1 MKPMNYRARKQFSR
15 RAVLTF
21 VAIFVLLYL
30 SSSSSSPK
38 VGNHVADKD
47 AVDDPFRMHY
57 EFGLYP
63 ASTFSPFSYINT
75 RITKLKEE
83 KDDPKKAGK
92 KTRTESEEDKILL
105 NWNKGSR
112 FDQCRLLV
120 KGFYTDEKWNNM
132 NLVYAWSSKDYME
145 KTAQFA
151 GECMR
156 IYNYCFFEGDVNPRE
171 LFKKLD
177 LQATDAYDFQK
188 RMFFF
193 LKNVTQEDSDYLYPT
208 IKNVRT
214 GEVVSKPKTKQ
225 SPQEFNSNFFANWR
239 KIASGRGIVL
249 SAKPDDIDM
258 LRQQL
263 SVWKEL
269 GNKYP
274 IQVVHKGGELTRDN
288 EISLKQFAEETDQN
302 IYIVD
307 AGPVLDKNFADEHIT
322 KFHNKWVGVLFNTF
336 EEYIMVDA
344 DTVPFISAE
353 DFFES
358 ENFKKSGMRMWRDRT
373 LTNRHIREHCPDLAL
388 KLEPS
393 LEEHRIL
400 GTTLRFKLLDP
411 DLKQEK
417 TSEERAFNQMR
428 TNLAL
433 HHVDSGLV
441 VINKK
446 EKLHSLLL
454 SEFFQNHALF
464 RRCSYGDKELFWYAA
479 FSANTDYVIEPEDA
493 ATIGKLEYSE
503 KDRRYS
509 ICAIQMA
516 HTDSN
521 DQLLWTNTGL
531 RNCKIPEVA
540 KKDFDENPK
549 MMTEKYGSLE
559 VMKIS
564 YHAPLQIDG
573 YLIPDPE
580 EHEWQQTH
588 VCADYTYC
596 GFVDELNIGYSKAK
610 VHEFSD
616 EEKKRL
622 NKISKIW
629 NNADVNKERNR
640 IGV

>member
-1 MKPMNYRARKQFSR
+1 MKPMNYRARKQFGR
-15 RAVLTF
+15 RAVLT
-21 VAIFVLLYL
+21 VMVIFVLLYL

-38 VGNHVADKD
+38 AGNHVSDKD

-75 RITKLKEE
+75 RIMKLKEE

-479 FSANTDYVIEPEDA
+479 FSANTDYVIEPEE
-493 ATIGKLEYSE
+493 IG
-503 KDRRYS
+503 R
-509 ICAIQMA
+509 A
-516 HTDSN
+516 H
-521 DQLLWTNTGL
+521 
-531 RNCKIPEVA
+531 V
-540 KKDFDENPK
+540 
-549 MMTEKYGSLE
+549 
-559 VMKIS
+559 
-564 YHAPLQIDG
+564 
-573 YLIPDPE
+573 
-580 EHEWQQTH
+580 
-588 VCADYTYC
+588 
-596 GFVDELNIGYSKAK
+596 
-610 VHEFSD
+610 
-616 EEKKRL
+616 
-622 NKISKIW
+622 
-629 NNADVNKERNR
+629 
-640 IGV
+640 